1 MGNVLTG
8 RQLFADTTGVLFQT
22 PVKILSIIYS
32 DGLVAGHQANLTD
45 STGRPVWQGIM
56 GADLEAEDS
65 GKIGWAQGLTLAR
78 IDSGNV
84 IVYTE

>member
-1 MGNVLTG
+1 
-8 RQLFADTTGVLFQT
+8 
-22 PVKILSIIYS
+22 
-32 DGLVAGHQANLTD
+32 
-45 STGRPVWQGIM
+45 M

-84 IVYTE
+84 IVYIE